1 MYVVIAGAG
10 IVGGELTR
18 RLLENRHDVVVID
31 QDKESCDKLY
41 AGTGAVVI
49 NGSAARIE
57 ILREAGIDKADVLVA
72 ATATDADNLVCALL
86 GRSLGVP
93 RIIARMRDTAYEKA
107 FQLAGVESLV
117 RVTDLMV
124 NHMVMDVEQPELR
137 SVTAIGGGR
146 ADIFSVKIPPGAG
159 VAGKSVRD
167 LTASPDFPAEC
178 VFVAVYNA
186 AKGEFSIPRGNQVIS
201 EGDEIFVIASAE
213 DVKRAAD
220 FLSRR
225 SAAPR
230 S

>member
-1 MYVVIAGAG
+1 MYIVIAGAG
-10 IVGGELTR
+10 IVGGELAR
-18 RLLENRHDVVVID
+18 RLLENRHDVVVVD

-57 ILREAGIDKADVLVA
+57 ILQEAGIAKADVLVA

-86 GRSLGVP
+86 GKSLGVP
-93 RIIARMRDTAYEKA
+93 RIIARMRDTAYERA

-124 NHMVMDVEQPELR
+124 NQMVMEVEQPELR

-146 ADIFSVKIPPGAG
+146 ADIFSVKVPPGAPA
-159 VAGKSVRD
+159 AGKSVKD
-167 LTASPDFPAEC
+167 LTASSDFPAEC
-178 VFVAVYNA
+178 VFVAVYNRA
-186 AKGEFSIPRGNQVIS
+186 TGEFSIPRGSQVIG

-220 FLSRR
+220 FLRGG
-225 SAAPR
+225 APAPR
-230 S
+230 I